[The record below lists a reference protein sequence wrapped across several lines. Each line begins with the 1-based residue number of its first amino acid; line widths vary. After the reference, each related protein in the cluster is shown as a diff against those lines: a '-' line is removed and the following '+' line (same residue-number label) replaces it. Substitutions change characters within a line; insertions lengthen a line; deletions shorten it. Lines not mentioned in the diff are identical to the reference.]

1 MGLAYL
7 ELSNP
12 FLPLCNLFVIRL
24 GVTENILHISGT
36 DIMSFFLF
44 IIYFFIFC
52 VSYWGQTPRIAML
65 SMFRQS
71 SNWLLQVTLSR
82 LLADNISSSI
92 YIYCVCVCV
101 HFTESQTGLYTLI
114 RTSLSLF
121 FTRLN
126 RPSFLGLSS

>member
-92 YIYCVCVCV
+92 YIYCVRVCVCV
-101 HFTESQTGLYTLI
+101 CAFHRITDWFIHIDKNLSQP
-114 RTSLSLF
+114 F
-121 FTRLN
+121 FH
-126 RPSFLGLSS
+126 